1 MRQTCYLIRVID
13 PIGDCAAEH
22 PVAKGRGRP
31 CALLLL
37 APARR
42 DADIRRARELRRGRR
57 RGRRGTIRWAPGEE
71 VPVRREA
78 TQPDHLA
85 PAHWDRSSGPALE
98 VARPCGESTSAS
110 CSLSTANGTSNA
122 WSADTSRCH
131 GAGSVCVTC
140 PTGSAG
146 PAGARSRGCQDPREL
161 GGDDPSRLPG
171 VERRFAGRLPG
182 R

>member
-13 PIGDCAAEH
+13 PHRRLRRRTPCRERQMT
-22 PVAKGRGRP
+22 PVCTGASR
-31 CALLLL
+31 AQ
-37 APARR
+37 R

-171 VERRFAGRLPG
+171 AERRFAGRLPG